1 MEGGFNQKFTSFLDG
16 GSQKL
21 TFVDKGEG
29 LRRGQNAQKCVCV
42 LYGWP
47 LMTTFSQKNIDMHD

>member
-21 TFVDKGEG
+21 TFVDGEG
-29 LRRGQNAQKCVCV
+29 GVKMLKNVCV
-42 LYGWP
+42 SFMEGP
-47 LMTTFSQKNIDMHD
+47 